1 MPSDPPPAWL
11 LQQRVVIGR
20 RIRLLRERAGL
31 SQEMLAELAGLD
43 RKTVYRTELGTH
55 AASLD
60 VLLRIAHS
68 LDVPLAELVGE

>member
-20 RIRLLRERAGL
+20 LRERAGL